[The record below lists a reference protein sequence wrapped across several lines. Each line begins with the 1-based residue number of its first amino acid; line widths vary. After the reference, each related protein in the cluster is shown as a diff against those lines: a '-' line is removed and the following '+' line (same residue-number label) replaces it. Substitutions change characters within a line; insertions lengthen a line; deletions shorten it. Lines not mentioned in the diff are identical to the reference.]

1 MANPYFDEVYP
12 ATGTQHFDFSKYGLT
27 IFRPDSILTAE
38 QLNLLFGF
46 LLNQEQLTRTRLLGV
61 GVVCGLKPSLNPNN
75 TITVSAGY
83 GVTTDGDLL
92 SLETTIYTKAV
103 DYVLT
108 DHPDYKPFDDNP
120 GLSLWELFPT
130 DYTNNT
136 QTIRPLTD
144 LDLSDKVVVL
154 YLESEAKNADQCT
167 GVACDAKGKVFLN
180 QLRVML
186 VRKSDANAL
195 ISTSLRQAAAACTRL
210 PVLTMTRVRLD
221 DRPYTPSLQRF
232 QVFLRRT
239 AVRLAD
245 GLRDAYELIRAVDP
259 AKLTAMTAPT
269 NTLLALTRKVSA
281 NYNSQYVY
289 DWLKDL
295 HDAYTEFREATCHW
309 LVACM
314 PLNDSFP
321 KHLLAGELVTEP
333 GLGQP
338 QFRHEWIRSQAVA
351 PAADSR
357 RKAFWLYQRILKMIE
372 LFDVPEIRF
381 DRFSIKGRGTVTT
394 LISLKITP
402 DPYRK
407 SPIDQRAMPFY
418 YQPAM
423 RAFWSYEQHKHGRTG
438 FIHSYHRPQPVLPE
452 IQNPFAYALET
463 YPFYRI
469 EGFVGAGVLTTLN
482 EILSQRRTH
491 NLAFDVL
498 ALRADADQLL
508 ITQDQPF
515 DFADLTA
522 DFEDLQAQILCHVPE
537 VDGKIP
543 PFDLALP
550 MTPAI
555 FRVRWSNYQLIVSRF
570 AGQRAAMCILAK
582 LPLLQKLKDAYEKRK
597 AAFEA
602 NLTFGPF
609 LQNHPGLE
617 HGAGVPPG
625 GTFVLVYKNPG
636 IVRKDVLLKKGGES
650 IVVADFYL
658 PYRCCGSGNGVQFVL
673 PEPPPTVEM
682 RDSFCLNSPK
692 EKIDVSPET
701 GSFDSP
707 LVTKEDGA
715 FFFNPTAVGTHKL
728 TYTVSNR
735 APVFVE
741 VRVLPLPMASF
752 SVNLLS
758 YNEVKISYQYT
769 DARELIFSYGDET
782 QDKIKVNG
790 SGKGEIQHKFQFNED
805 SKRFIVKVTA
815 TNGICD
821 QGEPFS
827 MPMLLERPI
836 TLDLRKTLCL
846 NAPKE
851 KITVSPDTGSFD
863 SPLVTKEGNT
873 FFFNPTEVGTHKL
886 IYRIPN
892 RMSVSTEVQVLPL
905 GTASFAHE
913 ITNRGEVTF
922 TYTSANAVEIV
933 LDFGDGSPTESFL
946 VKEKK
951 QGQTKHFYKLKEDGS
966 GEFEAKLTAKNG
978 NCDPTQPFSQKI
990 VFKPRVPLTLDVPA
1004 ILCFDK
1010 DKAQTIKV
1018 SPKGGLLS
1026 SPKLQIDATGKFFP
1040 NAEGSHTITYKL
1052 DQEDPVTAKVFVL
1065 PASFQWK
1072 PDELNMPVT
1081 VLTPPDSISY
1091 EWFLNDKPL
1100 ILKETK
1106 PVGRGMSTLLFSNID
1121 RLIQW
1126 NGLNNRLTL
1135 VFKQQSSPDARP
1147 VEICNRI
1154 TKEWV
1159 GSFL

>member
-12 ATGTQHFDFSKYGLT
+12 ATGTQHFDLSQYGLT

-61 GVVCGLKPSLNPNN
+61 GVVCGLKPNLNPDN

-92 SLETTIYTKAV
+92 SLETTVYTKAV

-108 DHPDYKPFDDNP
+108 DHPDYKPFDDIPDLN
-120 GLSLWELFPT
+120 LWEIFPA
-130 DYTNNT
+130 DYTNST

-154 YLESEAKNADQCT
+154 YLESEAKVDDKCT
-167 GVACDAKGKVFLN
+167 GVACDAKGKVFQN

-195 ISTSLRQAAAACTRL
+195 ISSSLRQAAAACTRL

-259 AKLTAMTAPT
+259 INLTSMTAPA
-269 NTLLALTRKVSA
+269 NSLLTLTRKVSA

-295 HDAYTEFREATCHW
+295 HEAYMEFREATCHW

-321 KHLLAGELVTEP
+321 KHLLVGELVTEP

-338 QFRHEWIRSQAVA
+338 QFRHEWIRSQAIA

-372 LFDVPEIRF
+372 RFDVPETRF
-381 DRFSIKGRGTVTT
+381 DRFSIKGRGTVTS

-407 SPIDQRAMPFY
+407 SPIDRRAMPFY

-423 RAFWSYEQHKHGRTG
+423 REFWSYEQHKHGRTG
-438 FIHSYHRPQPVLPE
+438 FIHSYHRPQPALPE

-463 YPFYRI
+463 YSFYRI

-498 ALRADADQLL
+498 ALRLDAEQMLV
-508 ITQDQPF
+508 TQNEPF
-515 DFADLTA
+515 TFNDLSI
-522 DFEDLQAQILCHVPE
+522 DFEDILSQIHCHE
-537 VDGKIP
+537 EEADGRPVSLEI
-543 PFDLALP
+543 ALK
-550 MTPAI
+550 MTPSEFTKRLKSYELHI
-555 FRVRWSNYQLIVSRF
+555 RRLQ
-570 AGQRAAMCILAK
+570 GQRPIKCILTK
-582 LPLLQKLKDAYEKRK
+582 LPLLLNLKETYEKRK

-609 LQNHPGLE
+609 LLQNPGLE

-625 GTFVLVYKNPG
+625 GTFVLVYKDPV
-636 IVRKDVLLKKGGES
+636 IVRKDLRLRKGGES

-658 PYRCCGSGNGVQFVL
+658 PYRCCSSGNGVQFIL

-692 EKIDVSPET
+692 EKIDVSPDT

-707 LVTKEDGA
+707 LVTKEDGT
-715 FFFNPTAVGTHKL
+715 FFFNPTTVGTHKL
-728 TYTVSNR
+728 TYTVPN
-735 APVFVE
+735 
-741 VRVLPLPMASF
+741 
-752 SVNLLS
+752 
-758 YNEVKISYQYT
+758 
-769 DARELIFSYGDET
+769 
-782 QDKIKVNG
+782 
-790 SGKGEIQHKFQFNED
+790 
-805 SKRFIVKVTA
+805 
-815 TNGICD
+815 
-821 QGEPFS
+821 
-827 MPMLLERPI
+827 
-836 TLDLRKTLCL
+836 
-846 NAPKE
+846 
-851 KITVSPDTGSFD
+851 
-863 SPLVTKEGNT
+863 
-873 FFFNPTEVGTHKL
+873 
-886 IYRIPN
+886 RIPVLL
-892 RMSVSTEVQVLPL
+892 RCGCWRFLPSVSIRT
-905 GTASFAHE
+905 
-913 ITNRGEVTF
+913 
-922 TYTSANAVEIV
+922 
-933 LDFGDGSPTESFL
+933 D
-946 VKEKK
+946 
-951 QGQTKHFYKLKEDGS
+951 
-966 GEFEAKLTAKNG
+966 
-978 NCDPTQPFSQKI
+978 
-990 VFKPRVPLTLDVPA
+990 
-1004 ILCFDK
+1004 
-1010 DKAQTIKV
+1010 
-1018 SPKGGLLS
+1018 
-1026 SPKLQIDATGKFFP
+1026 
-1040 NAEGSHTITYKL
+1040 
-1052 DQEDPVTAKVFVL
+1052 
-1065 PASFQWK
+1065 
-1072 PDELNMPVT
+1072 
-1081 VLTPPDSISY
+1081 
-1091 EWFLNDKPL
+1091 
-1100 ILKETK
+1100 
-1106 PVGRGMSTLLFSNID
+1106 
-1121 RLIQW
+1121 
-1126 NGLNNRLTL
+1126 
-1135 VFKQQSSPDARP
+1135 
-1147 VEICNRI
+1147 
-1154 TKEWV
+1154 
-1159 GSFL
+1159 

>member
-12 ATGTQHFDFSKYGLT
+12 ATGTQHFDFSRYGLT

-61 GVVCGLKPSLNPNN
+61 GVVCGLKPSLNPDN

-108 DHPDYKPFDDNP
+108 DHPDYKPFDDIP
-120 GLSLWELFPT
+120 GLNLWELFPAN
-130 DYTNNT
+130 YTNNT

-154 YLESEAKNADQCT
+154 YLESEAKVDDKCT

-245 GLRDAYELIRAVDP
+245 GLRDAHELIRAVDP
-259 AKLTAMTAPT
+259 ANLTAMTAPA

-295 HDAYTEFREATCHW
+295 HDAYAEFREATCHW

-321 KHLLAGELVTEP
+321 KHLLTGELVTEP

-372 LFDVPEIRF
+372 LFDIPETRF

-438 FIHSYHRPQPVLPE
+438 FIHSYHRPQPALPE

-469 EGFVGAGVLTTLN
+469 EGFVGAGVLTTLS

-498 ALRADADQLL
+498 ALRLDAEQTLV
-508 ITQDQPF
+508 TQNEPF
-515 DFADLTA
+515 SFTDLA
-522 DFEDLQAQILCHVPE
+522 IDFEGILSQIHCHEEE
-537 VDGKIP
+537 VDGRTASLE
-543 PFDLALP
+543 LALK
-550 MTPAI
+550 MTPAEFTKRLTTYELKI
-555 FRVRWSNYQLIVSRF
+555 RRLQ
-570 AGQRAAMCILAK
+570 GQRPIKCILTK
-582 LPLLQKLKDAYEKRK
+582 LPLLRNLKETYEKRK

-609 LQNHPGLE
+609 LLQHPGLE

-625 GTFVLVYKNPG
+625 GTFVLVYKDPA
-636 IVRKDVLLKKGGES
+636 ISRKDLRLRKGGES

-658 PYRCCGSGNGVQFVL
+658 PYRCCGSGNGVHFIL

-682 RDSFCLNSPK
+682 RDSLCLNSPK
-692 EKIDVSPET
+692 EKID
-701 GSFDSP
+701 
-707 LVTKEDGA
+707 
-715 FFFNPTAVGTHKL
+715 
-728 TYTVSNR
+728 
-735 APVFVE
+735 
-741 VRVLPLPMASF
+741 
-752 SVNLLS
+752 
-758 YNEVKISYQYT
+758 
-769 DARELIFSYGDET
+769 
-782 QDKIKVNG
+782 
-790 SGKGEIQHKFQFNED
+790 
-805 SKRFIVKVTA
+805 
-815 TNGICD
+815 
-821 QGEPFS
+821 
-827 MPMLLERPI
+827 
-836 TLDLRKTLCL
+836 
-846 NAPKE
+846 
-851 KITVSPDTGSFD
+851 VSPDTGSFD
-863 SPLVTKEGNT
+863 SPLVTKEDGT
-873 FFFNPTEVGTHKL
+873 FFFNPKEVGTHKL
-886 IYRIPN
+886 TYTVLNRIP
-892 RMSVSTEVQVLPL
+892 VFVEVRVLALPTVGFDSDKL
-905 GTASFAHE
+905 AE
-913 ITNRGEVTF
+913 NEVVFVYRYTDAKILTF
-922 TYTSANAVEIV
+922 DY
-933 LDFGDGSPTESFL
+933 GDGLEPEKIAVNGSGEGRVNRKFL
-946 VKEKK
+946 
-951 QGQTKHFYKLKEDGS
+951 LKEDGS
-966 GEFEAKLTAKNG
+966 GEFVVTLTATNG
-978 NCDPTQPFSQKI
+978 RCETTEPVTNRVIFEPTPPEPIELKAEEFVCFS
-990 VFKPRVPLTLDVPA
+990 
-1004 ILCFDK
+1004 K
-1010 DKAQTIKV
+1010 DIKLKV
-1018 SPKGGLLS
+1018 
-1026 SPKLQIDATGKFFP
+1026 TGKPAGGKFTSDTLEISARSGSFVP
-1040 NAEGSHTITYKL
+1040 NVEGPHTVQYTLGNRAEDVKF
-1052 DQEDPVTAKVFVL
+1052 FVL
-1065 PASFQWK
+1065 PETFAIENISRPVANVSVTFDVVILSPPEGVTYQWK
-1072 PDELNMPVT
+1072 LDERPIEPSEKSPDRTNMT
-1081 VLTPPDSISY
+1081 R
-1091 EWFLNDKPL
+1091 FKFGR
-1100 ILKETK
+1100 
-1106 PVGRGMSTLLFSNID
+1106 VGRGGRQMTLQILVKQNPVCD
-1121 RLIQW
+1121 LKTVLL
-1126 NGLNNRLTL
+1126 NG
-1135 VFKQQSSPDARP
+1135 
-1147 VEICNRI
+1147 
-1154 TKEWV
+1154 
-1159 GSFL
+1159 

>member
-61 GVVCGLKPSLNPNN
+61 GVVCGLKPSLNPDN

-103 DYVLT
+103 DYVLI
-108 DHPDYKPFDDNP
+108 DHPDYKPFDDNSD
-120 GLSLWELFPT
+120 LNLWEIFPANYT
-130 DYTNNT
+130 DDT
-136 QTIRPLTD
+136 QTILPLTD

-154 YLESEAKNADQCT
+154 YLESEAKVDDKCT

-195 ISTSLRQAAAACTRL
+195 ISTGLRQAAAACTRL

-259 AKLTAMTAPT
+259 ANLTPMTAPA
-269 NTLLALTRKVSA
+269 NTLLELTRKVSA

-295 HDAYTEFREATCHW
+295 HDAYTAFREATCHW

-314 PLNDSFP
+314 PLNNSFP

-333 GLGQP
+333 GLCQP

-372 LFDVPEIRF
+372 LFDVPETRF
-381 DRFSIKGRGTVTT
+381 DRFSITGRGTVTT

-423 RAFWSYEQHKHGRTG
+423 RAFWSYEQHKHCRTG
-438 FIHSYHRPQPVLPE
+438 FIHSYHRPQPALPE

-482 EILSQRRTH
+482 EILSQRRIH
-491 NLAFDVL
+491 NLAFEVL
-498 ALRADADQLL
+498 ALRLDADQLL

-537 VDGKIP
+537 VDGRIP

-609 LQNHPGLE
+609 LLQHPGLE

-625 GTFVLVYKNPG
+625 GTFVMVYKDP
-636 IVRKDVLLKKGGES
+636 VMARKDRRLRKGGES

-658 PYRCCGSGNGVQFVL
+658 PYRCCGSGNGMQFVL

-682 RDSFCLNSPK
+682 RDSFCLNSSK
-692 EKIDVSPET
+692 EKID
-701 GSFDSP
+701 
-707 LVTKEDGA
+707 
-715 FFFNPTAVGTHKL
+715 
-728 TYTVSNR
+728 
-735 APVFVE
+735 
-741 VRVLPLPMASF
+741 
-752 SVNLLS
+752 
-758 YNEVKISYQYT
+758 
-769 DARELIFSYGDET
+769 
-782 QDKIKVNG
+782 
-790 SGKGEIQHKFQFNED
+790 
-805 SKRFIVKVTA
+805 
-815 TNGICD
+815 
-821 QGEPFS
+821 
-827 MPMLLERPI
+827 
-836 TLDLRKTLCL
+836 
-846 NAPKE
+846 
-851 KITVSPDTGSFD
+851 VSPDTGSFD
-863 SPLVTKEGNT
+863 SPLVTKEDGT

-886 IYRIPN
+886 
-892 RMSVSTEVQVLPL
+892 
-905 GTASFAHE
+905 
-913 ITNRGEVTF
+913 
-922 TYTSANAVEIV
+922 TYTVLNRVPVFVEVRV
-933 LDFGDGSPTESFL
+933 LALPTVGFDSDKLAENEVVFVYRYTDAKILTFDFGDGLEPEKIAVNGSGEGRVNHKFL
-946 VKEKK
+946 
-951 QGQTKHFYKLKEDGS
+951 LKEDGS
-966 GEFEAKLTAKNG
+966 GEFVVTLTATNG
-978 NCDPTQPFSQKI
+978 RCETTEPVTNRVIFEPTPPEPIELKAEEFVCFS
-990 VFKPRVPLTLDVPA
+990 
-1004 ILCFDK
+1004 K
-1010 DKAQTIKV
+1010 DIKLKV
-1018 SPKGGLLS
+1018 
-1026 SPKLQIDATGKFFP
+1026 TGKPAGGKFTSDTLEISTRTGSFIP
-1040 NAEGSHTITYKL
+1040 NVEGLHTVLYTVGNRAEGVKF
-1052 DQEDPVTAKVFVL
+1052 FVL
-1065 PASFQWK
+1065 PETFAIENIQT
-1072 PDELNMPVT
+1072 PVT
-1081 VLTPPDSISY
+1081 NISISFEIVIMTPPDGVVYQWRIDDQPAITPLSSSQEGGNKTRFKFARLRLLGQQMNLQI
-1091 EWFLNDKPL
+1091 FARDKPVCD
-1100 ILKETK
+1100 IKT
-1106 PVGRGMSTLLFSNID
+1106 VAFR
-1121 RLIQW
+1121 R
-1126 NGLNNRLTL
+1126 
-1135 VFKQQSSPDARP
+1135 
-1147 VEICNRI
+1147 
-1154 TKEWV
+1154 
-1159 GSFL
+1159 

>member
-1 MANPYFDEVYP
+1 MVNPYFDEVYP

-61 GVVCGLKPSLNPNN
+61 GVVCGLKPSLNPGN

-120 GLSLWELFPT
+120 GLKLWEIFPA
-130 DYTNNT
+130 DYKNNT

-154 YLESEAKNADQCT
+154 YLESEAKNADKCT

-195 ISTSLRQAAAACTRL
+195 ISTGLRQAVAACTRL

-259 AKLTAMTAPT
+259 ASLTPMTAPA
-269 NTLLALTRKVSA
+269 NTLLTLTRKVSA
-281 NYNSQYVY
+281 NFNGQYVY

-321 KHLLAGELVTEP
+321 KHLLAGELVIEP
-333 GLGQP
+333 GLCQP
-338 QFRHEWIRSQAVA
+338 QFRHEWIQSQAVA

-372 LFDVPEIRF
+372 LFDVPETRV
-381 DRFSIKGRGTVTT
+381 DRFSIKGRGTVST

-402 DPYRK
+402 DHYRK

-423 RAFWSYEQHKHGRTG
+423 RTFWSYEQHKHCRTG
-438 FIHSYHRPQPVLPE
+438 FIQSYHRPQPALPE
-452 IQNPFAYALET
+452 IQNPLAYALET

-498 ALRADADQLL
+498 ALRLDVEQTLV
-508 ITQDQPF
+508 TQNEPF
-515 DFADLTA
+515 SFTDLTI
-522 DFEDLQAQILCHVPE
+522 DFEDILSQIHCHEEE
-537 VDGKIP
+537 VDGRTTSLE
-543 PFDLALP
+543 LALQMNP
-550 MTPAI
+550 TEFTKRLTGYELKI
-555 FRVRWSNYQLIVSRF
+555 RRLQ
-570 AGQRAAMCILAK
+570 GQRPIKCILTK
-582 LPLLQKLKDAYEKRK
+582 LPLLRNLKDTYEKRK

-609 LQNHPGLE
+609 LLQNPGLE

-625 GTFVLVYKNPG
+625 GTFVLVYKDPA
-636 IVRKDVLLKKGGES
+636 IPRKDLRLRKGGES

-658 PYRCCGSGNGVQFVL
+658 PYRFCGSGNGVQFIL

-682 RDSFCLNSPK
+682 QDSFCLNMPK

-707 LVTKEDGA
+707 LVTKEDGT
-715 FFFNPTAVGTHKL
+715 FFFNPTQVGTHKL
-728 TYTVSNR
+728 TYTVPNR
-735 APVFVE
+735 IPVSIE
-741 VRVLPLPMASF
+741 VHVIPLPTVSF
-752 SVNLLS
+752 TSNKLNESEVFFI
-758 YNEVKISYQYT
+758 YNYT
-769 DARELIFSYGDET
+769 DATEL
-782 QDKIKVNG
+782 V
-790 SGKGEIQHKFQFNED
+790 
-805 SKRFIVKVTA
+805 
-815 TNGICD
+815 
-821 QGEPFS
+821 
-827 MPMLLERPI
+827 
-836 TLDLRKTLCL
+836 
-846 NAPKE
+846 
-851 KITVSPDTGSFD
+851 FD
-863 SPLVTKEGNT
+863 
-873 FFFNPTEVGTHKL
+873 
-886 IYRIPN
+886 Y
-892 RMSVSTEVQVLPL
+892 
-905 GTASFAHE
+905 
-913 ITNRGEVTF
+913 
-922 TYTSANAVEIV
+922 
-933 LDFGDGSPTESFL
+933 GDGSQPERITVTGSDNGRTQHPFP
-946 VKEKK
+946 
-951 QGQTKHFYKLKEDGS
+951 LKEDGS
-966 GEFEAKLTAKNG
+966 GRFTVKLSATNGKCFVSQPFAQDIIFEPVPIEPLLFEAEPIVCFSKETKLRVSA
-978 NCDPTQPFSQKI
+978 
-990 VFKPRVPLTLDVPA
+990 KPRGGEFSSDSIRITPKTGEYVPNV
-1004 ILCFDK
+1004 
-1010 DKAQTIKV
+1010 
-1018 SPKGGLLS
+1018 
-1026 SPKLQIDATGKFFP
+1026 
-1040 NAEGSHTITYKL
+1040 EGSHVLKYVLENQSATVSI
-1052 DQEDPVTAKVFVL
+1052 FVL
-1065 PASFQWK
+1065 PETFVIENIEVRTESPIPPTHLIVFQTFDAVILTPINGIVYQWSIDNVAIQPIGK
-1072 PDELNMPVT
+1072 AQENTRTRFKFRKNGRATQQLTLQIFSGQTPVCDVKT
-1081 VLTPPDSISY
+1081 VLFT
-1091 EWFLNDKPL
+1091 
-1100 ILKETK
+1100 
-1106 PVGRGMSTLLFSNID
+1106 R
-1121 RLIQW
+1121 Q
-1126 NGLNNRLTL
+1126 
-1135 VFKQQSSPDARP
+1135 
-1147 VEICNRI
+1147 
-1154 TKEWV
+1154 
-1159 GSFL
+1159 